1 MLEIDDLH
9 KRYGDIAALD
19 GCSFTVQ
26 PGRMLGF
33 LGRNGAGKTTTMRAV
48 FGLLRLDAG
57 EVRWNG
63 RRVGDADRARFGYM
77 PEERGLYPK
86 MRIAD
91 QLAYYGRLH
100 GMGVRSATDAA
111 ERWLT
116 ELDLADRMGDPLQ
129 DLSQGNQQR
138 VQLAAALI
146 HNPELL
152 VLDEPFNGLDP
163 IGAATMARVLRERA
177 AQGTAVVFSSHQLDV
192 VEDLCEDI
200 AIIEAGRIVRSGRVA
215 QLKSDSPTRV
225 VELDLTT
232 SQADVLSELDG
243 VLESRFD
250 GQHHSLR
257 VKRDIDIRRLLATV
271 DGADGVDHFVFTT
284 PSLAD
289 LFREA
294 VGITP
299 QEVSA

>member
-9 KRYGDIAALD
+9 KRYGELAALD

-33 LGRNGAGKTTTMRAV
+33 LGQNGAGKTTTMRAV
-48 FGLLRLDAG
+48 FGLLTLDAG
-57 EVRWNG
+57 EVRWG
-63 RRVGDADRARFGYM
+63 GHPVGAADRSRFGYM

-86 MRIAD
+86 MKIAD
-91 QLAYYGRLH
+91 QLVYLGRLH
-100 GMGVRSATDAA
+100 GMASGRARQAA

-116 ELDLADRMGDPLQ
+116 ELNLADRMGDPLE

-146 HNPELL
+146 HDPEVL

-163 IGAATMARVLRERA
+163 IGAATMARVLRDRA
-177 AQGTAVVFSSHQLDV
+177 AAGTAVVFSSHQLDV
-192 VEDLCEDI
+192 VEDLCEDV
-200 AIIEAGRIVRSGRVA
+200 AIIDHGRIVVTGTVA
-215 QLKSDSPTRV
+215 QLKTDSPTRV
-225 VELDLTT
+225 VELDLTDA
-232 SQADVLSELDG
+232 QADVLADLDG

-250 GQHHSLR
+250 GQHHSLK
-257 VKRDIDIRRLLATV
+257 VARDIDVRRLLATV
-271 DGADGVDHFVFTT
+271 EGREGLDHFVFTT

-289 LFREA
+289 LFIEA
-294 VGITP
+294 VGHHP
-299 QEVSA
+299 QEISA